1 MPWNPKD
8 AGRHDKKAD
17 TSKKKEVWS
26 RVANK
31 TLVKT
36 GSDARAIRVANAV
49 IRKLKSKDE

>member
-1 MPWNPKD
+1 MPWSPKD

-31 TLVKT
+31 TLEKT